1 MTVEQMIQ
9 FLRLSV
15 YVQDKDKVVDQD
27 PAYLCM
33 TDEDLLLYL
42 NLAMSRNYPDTT
54 ELKYLPE
61 DALYGVVILA
71 KKELYYTLA
80 VKEAP
85 LFDMGADNNNYLKRS
100 QRFDHYMKL
109 IAQADKEYEDWLE
122 NGGEDG
128 FGTVKSYSVTLS
140 DRFGTRY
147 NYENAAV
154 PKVVLYIG
162 TITDNSV
169 EFWWT
174 VKNIS
179 RFYRYKVYVSKEPIV
194 DLYDLKSHISVGAK
208 LVAEIKDIHQ
218 VRCRVTGLE
227 QKTTY
232 YIAVQATNMASLCGY
247 AQSEIETGPF
257 DEESGEPTGE
267 PTDIEITEPDTGES
281 DGD

>member
-15 YVQDKDKVVDQD
+15 YVQDKDKVVAQD

-33 TDEDLLLYL
+33 TDEELLLYL
-42 NLAMSRNYPDTT
+42 NLAMSRNYPDTPS
-54 ELKYLPE
+54 LVYLPE
-61 DALYGVVILA
+61 EALYGVVILA

-100 QRFDHYMKL
+100 QRFDHYMAL
-109 IAQADKEYEDWLE
+109 LQQADKEYDDWLE

-128 FGTVKSYSVTLS
+128 IGTVKSYNVTLS
-140 DRFGTRY
+140 DRYGTRY

-154 PKVVLYIG
+154 PKVTLYIG
-162 TITDNSV
+162 TVTDNTI
-169 EFWWT
+169 EFWWS

-179 RFYRYKVYVSKEPIV
+179 RFYRYKVYISTEPIV
-194 DLYDLKSHISVGAK
+194 DLFNLKSHIADGAK

-218 VRCRVTGLE
+218 VHCRVRGLDP
-227 QKTTY
+227 KTTY
-232 YIAVQATNMASLCGY
+232 YIAIQATNMASLCGY
-247 AQSEIETGPF
+247 AQTEVITGPF
-257 DEESGEPTGE
+257 DEESSEPTGE
-267 PTDIEITEPDTGES
+267 PTDIEVTETEES
-281 DGD
+281 DGE

>member
-15 YVQDKDKVVDQD
+15 YVQDKDKVVEQD
-27 PAYLCM
+27 PQYLCM
-33 TDEDLLLYL
+33 ADEDLLLYL
-42 NLAMSRNYPDTT
+42 NLAMSRNYSDTPD
-54 ELKYLPE
+54 LKYLPE
-61 DALYGVVILA
+61 DAVFGVIILA

-109 IAQADKEYEDWLE
+109 IAQADKEYNDWLE

-128 FGTVKSYSVTLS
+128 IGTVKSYSVTLS
-140 DRFGTRY
+140 DRYGTRY

-154 PKVVLYIG
+154 PKVILYVG
-162 TITDNSV
+162 TITESSI
-169 EFWWT
+169 EFWWN

-194 DLYDLKSHISVGAK
+194 DLYNLKSHIVEGSK

-218 VRCRVTGLE
+218 VHCRVTGLE

-232 YIAVQATNMASLCGY
+232 YIAIQAVNMASLCGY
-247 AQSEIETGPF
+247 AQVEVETEPF
-257 DEESGEPTGE
+257 DEENKEPTG
-267 PTDIEITEPDTGES
+267 DITNIENPDSEKES
-281 DGD
+281 GD

>member
-15 YVQDKDKVVDQD
+15 YVQDKDKVVEQD
-27 PAYLCM
+27 PQYLCM

-42 NLAMSRNYPDTT
+42 NLAMSRNYSDTPD
-54 ELKYLPE
+54 LKYLPE
-61 DALYGVVILA
+61 DAVFGVIILA

-109 IAQADKEYEDWLE
+109 IAQADKEYNDWLE

-128 FGTVKSYSVTLS
+128 IGTVKSYSVTLS
-140 DRFGTRY
+140 DRYGTRY

-154 PKVVLYIG
+154 PKVILYVG
-162 TITDNSV
+162 TITESSI
-169 EFWWT
+169 EFWWN

-194 DLYDLKSHISVGAK
+194 DLYNLKSHIVEGSK

-218 VRCRVTGLE
+218 VHCRVTGLE

-232 YIAVQATNMASLCGY
+232 YIAIQAVNMASLCGY
-247 AQSEIETGPF
+247 AQVEVETGLF
-257 DEESGEPTGE
+257 DEENKEPTG
-267 PTDIEITEPDTGES
+267 DITNIENPDSEKES
-281 DGD
+281 GD

>member
-42 NLAMSRNYPDTT
+42 NLAMSRNYSDVP

-61 DALYGVVILA
+61 EAVYGVVILA

-122 NGGEDG
+122 NGGEDDI
-128 FGTVKSYSVTLS
+128 GTVRSYSVTLS
-140 DRFGTRY
+140 DRYGTRY

-154 PKVVLYIG
+154 PKVTLYVG
-162 TITDNSV
+162 TITENSI
-169 EFWWT
+169 EFWWS

-179 RFYRYKVYVSKEPIV
+179 RFYRYKVYISTEPIV
-194 DLYDLKSHISVGAK
+194 DLYNLKSHISEGAK

-218 VRCRVTGLE
+218 VHCRVRGLDP
-227 QKTTY
+227 KTTY
-232 YIAVQATNMASLCGY
+232 YIAIQATNMASLCGY
-247 AQSEIETGPF
+247 AQTEVVTGPF
-257 DEESGEPTGE
+257 DEESEEPSGE
-267 PTDIEITEPDTGES
+267 PTDIEITNPDTES
-281 DGD
+281 DGV

>member
-9 FLRLSV
+9 FLRLSG
-15 YVQDKDKVVDQD
+15 YVQDKDKVVEQD
-27 PAYLCM
+27 PQYLCM

-42 NLAMSRNYPDTT
+42 NLAMSRNYSDTPD
-54 ELKYLPE
+54 LKYLPE
-61 DALYGVVILA
+61 DAVFGVIILA

-109 IAQADKEYEDWLE
+109 IAQADKEYNDWLE

-128 FGTVKSYSVTLS
+128 IGTVKSYSVTLS
-140 DRFGTRY
+140 DRYGTRY

-154 PKVVLYIG
+154 PKVILYVG
-162 TITDNSV
+162 TITESSI
-169 EFWWT
+169 EFWWN

-194 DLYDLKSHISVGAK
+194 DLYNLKSHIVEGSK

-232 YIAVQATNMASLCGY
+232 YIAVQAVNMASLCGY
-247 AQSEIETGPF
+247 AQVEVETGPF
-257 DEESGEPTGE
+257 DEESKEPTGGI
-267 PTDIEITEPDTGES
+267 TDIENPDSEKES
-281 DGD
+281 GD